1 MSLII
6 SVDKLKSQKERNRMS
21 IKLAFVIVF
30 PIIMGIISTYC
41 TVNLYSDN
49 LEDTTE
55 LRLIVAIWFGVFG
68 SIGILVK
75 MI

>member
-1 MSLII
+1 
-6 SVDKLKSQKERNRMS
+6 MS

-55 LRLIVAIWFGVFG
+55 LRLIVAIWFCVFG

>member
-1 MSLII
+1 
-6 SVDKLKSQKERNRMS
+6 MS

-49 LEDTTE
+49 LEETTE
-55 LRLIVAIWFGVFG
+55 LRLIVAIWLGVFG

>member
-1 MSLII
+1 
-6 SVDKLKSQKERNRMS
+6 MS
-21 IKLAFVIVF
+21 IKLALVIVV
-30 PIIMGIISTYC
+30 PIIMGIISTYY

-55 LRLIVAIWFGVFG
+55 LRIILAVWSGVFG
-68 SIGILVK
+68 ITCILVK

>member
-1 MSLII
+1 
-6 SVDKLKSQKERNRMS
+6 MS
-21 IKLAFVIVF
+21 IKLALVIVV
-30 PIIMGIISTYC
+30 PIILGIISTYC

-55 LRLIVAIWFGVFG
+55 LRLIVAIWLGVFG

>member
-1 MSLII
+1 
-6 SVDKLKSQKERNRMS
+6 MS
-21 IKLAFVIVF
+21 IKLAFVIVV

-55 LRLIVAIWFGVFG
+55 LRLIVAIWLGVFG

>member
-1 MSLII
+1 
-6 SVDKLKSQKERNRMS
+6 MS
-21 IKLAFVIVF
+21 IKLALVIVV

-55 LRLIVAIWFGVFG
+55 LRIIVAVWLGVFG

>member
-1 MSLII
+1 M
-6 SVDKLKSQKERNRMS
+6 
-21 IKLAFVIVF
+21 IKLALVIVV

-55 LRLIVAIWFGVFG
+55 LRLIVAIWLGVFG

>member
-1 MSLII
+1 
-6 SVDKLKSQKERNRMS
+6 MS

-49 LEDTTE
+49 LVDTTE
-55 LRLIVAIWFGVFG
+55 LRLIVAIWLGVFG

>member
-1 MSLII
+1 
-6 SVDKLKSQKERNRMS
+6 MS
-21 IKLAFVIVF
+21 IKLALVIVV

-49 LEDTTE
+49 LEETTE

>member
-1 MSLII
+1 
-6 SVDKLKSQKERNRMS
+6 MS
-21 IKLAFVIVF
+21 IKLALVIVV

-55 LRLIVAIWFGVFG
+55 LRLIVAIWLGVFG

>member
-1 MSLII
+1 
-6 SVDKLKSQKERNRMS
+6 MS
-21 IKLAFVIVF
+21 IKLALVIVV

>member
-1 MSLII
+1 
-6 SVDKLKSQKERNRMS
+6 MS
-21 IKLAFVIVF
+21 IKLALVIVV
-30 PIIMGIISTYC
+30 PIIMGIISTYY

-55 LRLIVAIWFGVFG
+55 LRIIVAVWFCVFG
-68 SIGILVK
+68 SIGLLVK

>member
-1 MSLII
+1 
-6 SVDKLKSQKERNRMS
+6 MS
-21 IKLAFVIVF
+21 IKLAFVIVV
-30 PIIMGIISTYC
+30 PIIMGIVSTYY

-55 LRLIVAIWFGVFG
+55 LRIIVAVWLGVFG

>member
-1 MSLII
+1 
-6 SVDKLKSQKERNRMS
+6 MS
-21 IKLAFVIVF
+21 IKLALVIVV
-30 PIIMGIISTYC
+30 PIIMGIISTYY

-55 LRLIVAIWFGVFG
+55 LRIILAVWSGVFG
-68 SIGILVK
+68 IICILVK

>member
-1 MSLII
+1 
-6 SVDKLKSQKERNRMS
+6 MS
-21 IKLAFVIVF
+21 IKLALVIVV

-41 TVNLYSDN
+41 TVNLHSDN

-55 LRLIVAIWFGVFG
+55 LRLIVAIWLGVFG

>member
-1 MSLII
+1 
-6 SVDKLKSQKERNRMS
+6 MS
-21 IKLAFVIVF
+21 IKLALVIVV
-30 PIIMGIISTYC
+30 PIIMGIVSTYC

-49 LEDTTE
+49 LADTTE
-55 LRLIVAIWFGVFG
+55 IRIIVAVWLGVFG

>member
-1 MSLII
+1 
-6 SVDKLKSQKERNRMS
+6 MS
-21 IKLAFVIVF
+21 IKLALVIVV

-55 LRLIVAIWFGVFG
+55 LRLIVAIWLGVFG
-68 SIGILVK
+68 SIGILMK

>member
-1 MSLII
+1 
-6 SVDKLKSQKERNRMS
+6 MS
-21 IKLAFVIVF
+21 IKLALVIVV
-30 PIIMGIISTYC
+30 PIIMGIVSTYC
-41 TVNLYSDN
+41 TVKLYSDN

-55 LRLIVAIWFGVFG
+55 LRIIVAVWLGVFG

>member
-1 MSLII
+1 
-6 SVDKLKSQKERNRMS
+6 
-21 IKLAFVIVF
+21 
-30 PIIMGIISTYC
+30 MGIISTYC

-55 LRLIVAIWFGVFG
+55 LRLIVAIWLGVFG

>member
-1 MSLII
+1 
-6 SVDKLKSQKERNRMS
+6 MS
-21 IKLAFVIVF
+21 IKLALVIVV
-30 PIIMGIISTYC
+30 PIIMGSISTYC

-55 LRLIVAIWFGVFG
+55 LRLIVAIWLGVFG

>member
-1 MSLII
+1 
-6 SVDKLKSQKERNRMS
+6 MS
-21 IKLAFVIVF
+21 IKLALVIVV
-30 PIIMGIISTYC
+30 PIIMGIVSTYC

-55 LRLIVAIWFGVFG
+55 LRLIVAIWLGVFG

>member
-1 MSLII
+1 
-6 SVDKLKSQKERNRMS
+6 MS
-21 IKLAFVIVF
+21 IKLALVIVV
-30 PIIMGIISTYC
+30 PIIMGIVSTYC

-55 LRLIVAIWFGVFG
+55 LRIIVAVWLGVFV

>member
-1 MSLII
+1 
-6 SVDKLKSQKERNRMS
+6 MS
-21 IKLAFVIVF
+21 IKLALVIVV
-30 PIIMGIISTYC
+30 PIIMGIISTYY

-55 LRLIVAIWFGVFG
+55 IRIILAVWSGVFG
-68 SIGILVK
+68 IICILVK

>member
-1 MSLII
+1 
-6 SVDKLKSQKERNRMS
+6 MS
-21 IKLAFVIVF
+21 IKLALVIVV

-55 LRLIVAIWFGVFG
+55 LRLIVAIWLGVFG

-75 MI
+75 TPSQI

>member
-1 MSLII
+1 
-6 SVDKLKSQKERNRMS
+6 MS
-21 IKLAFVIVF
+21 IKLALVIVV

-55 LRLIVAIWFGVFG
+55 LRLIVAIWLCVFG

>member
-1 MSLII
+1 
-6 SVDKLKSQKERNRMS
+6 MS
-21 IKLAFVIVF
+21 IKLALVIVV
-30 PIIMGIISTYC
+30 PIIMGIVSTYC

-55 LRLIVAIWFGVFG
+55 LRIIVAVWFCVFG
-68 SIGILVK
+68 SIGLLVK

>member
-1 MSLII
+1 
-6 SVDKLKSQKERNRMS
+6 MS
-21 IKLAFVIVF
+21 IKLALVIVV
-30 PIIMGIISTYC
+30 PIIMGIVSTYC
-41 TVNLYSDN
+41 TLNLYSDN

-55 LRLIVAIWFGVFG
+55 LRIIVAVWLGVFG

>member
-1 MSLII
+1 
-6 SVDKLKSQKERNRMS
+6 MS
-21 IKLAFVIVF
+21 IKLALVIVV
-30 PIIMGIISTYC
+30 PIIMGIISTYY

-55 LRLIVAIWFGVFG
+55 LRIILAVWSGVFG
-68 SIGILVK
+68 IIGILVK

>member
-1 MSLII
+1 
-6 SVDKLKSQKERNRMS
+6 MS
-21 IKLAFVIVF
+21 IKLAFVLVF

-49 LEDTTE
+49 LVDTTE
-55 LRLIVAIWFGVFG
+55 LRLIVAIWLGVFG

>member
-1 MSLII
+1 
-6 SVDKLKSQKERNRMS
+6 MS
-21 IKLAFVIVF
+21 IKLALVIVV
-30 PIIMGIISTYC
+30 PIIMGIVSTYC

-55 LRLIVAIWFGVFG
+55 LRIIVAVWLGVFG

>member
-1 MSLII
+1 
-6 SVDKLKSQKERNRMS
+6 MS
-21 IKLAFVIVF
+21 IKLALVIVV

-68 SIGILVK
+68 STGILVK

>member
-1 MSLII
+1 
-6 SVDKLKSQKERNRMS
+6 MS
-21 IKLAFVIVF
+21 IKLALVIVV

-41 TVNLYSDN
+41 TVNLYSGN

-55 LRLIVAIWFGVFG
+55 LRLIVAIWLGVFG

>member
-1 MSLII
+1 
-6 SVDKLKSQKERNRMS
+6 MS
-21 IKLAFVIVF
+21 IKLALVIVV
-30 PIIMGIISTYC
+30 PIIMGIISTYY

-55 LRLIVAIWFGVFG
+55 LRIICAVWFCVFG
-68 SIGILVK
+68 SIGLLVK

>member
-1 MSLII
+1 
-6 SVDKLKSQKERNRMS
+6 MS
-21 IKLAFVIVF
+21 IKLALVIVV

-41 TVNLYSDN
+41 TVNMYSDN

-55 LRLIVAIWFGVFG
+55 LRLIVAIWLGVFG

>member
-1 MSLII
+1 
-6 SVDKLKSQKERNRMS
+6 MS
-21 IKLAFVIVF
+21 IKLALVIVV

-41 TVNLYSDN
+41 TVNLCSDN

-55 LRLIVAIWFGVFG
+55 LRLIVAIWLGVFG

>member
-1 MSLII
+1 
-6 SVDKLKSQKERNRMS
+6 MS

>member
-1 MSLII
+1 MI
-6 SVDKLKSQKERNRMS
+6 
-21 IKLAFVIVF
+21 IKLALVIVV
-30 PIIMGIISTYC
+30 PIIMGIVSTYC

-55 LRLIVAIWFGVFG
+55 LRIIVAVWFCVFG
-68 SIGILVK
+68 SIGLLVK